1 MKSIEAERSSA
12 EIKKNGCLRT
22 VETNIQEEGEKEI
35 EFFSSRDQVGAD
47 KSSKNGENMEKD
59 GLQMISIVDYSNQG
73 LEQSSSEQADY
84 VIVNAVFEVYYRYFS
99 LVLVKYILDGSLEVG
114 CPKKSNSI
122 QFDFFWKVKFNLK
135 S

>member
-1 MKSIEAERSSA
+1 MKSIEAESSSA

-84 VIVNAVFEVYYRYFS
+84 VIVNAVFEVY
-99 LVLVKYILDGSLEVG
+99 
-114 CPKKSNSI
+114 
-122 QFDFFWKVKFNLK
+122 
-135 S
+135 